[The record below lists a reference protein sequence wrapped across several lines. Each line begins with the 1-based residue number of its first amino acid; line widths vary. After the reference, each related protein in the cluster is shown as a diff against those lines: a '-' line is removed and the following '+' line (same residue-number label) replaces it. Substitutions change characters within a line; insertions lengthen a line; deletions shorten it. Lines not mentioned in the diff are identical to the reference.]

1 MSCKNLY
8 HTMVTFLFERYFGI
22 FADFRHPVLIPI
34 VMICTAH
41 ARMDIFLDSFPKDF
55 VIIILGYLIIS

>member
-1 MSCKNLY
+1 
-8 HTMVTFLFERYFGI
+8 MVTFLFERYFGI